1 MKGERVADTVKG
13 ACLCGAVQFEV
24 TLPTLGCCHC
34 HCSICRRFSGAGYA
48 TFFHVSRERFRLLAG
63 GENLS
68 YNATVPR
75 RGRSEC
81 SARRAGAACSE
92 SRMVY
97 RHSGSHSGVCLAL
110 STASPTGTSAGT
122 TVPRG
127 CGSETTFL
135 GSAAQRGRRSLAL
148 GTERDDEGEGA
159 RGGVG
164 FHSAM
169 TAESLELTCH
179 SIKRGYRH

>member
-1 MKGERVADTVKG
+1 AHVR
-13 ACLCGAVQFEV
+13 LLS
-24 TLPTLGCCHC
+24 LPLLGLPPLLGCGLW
-34 HCSICRRFSGAGYA
+34 RRSSRWAGSGSGCWRA
-48 TFFHVSRERFRLLAG
+48 TRT
-63 GENLS
+63 

-81 SARRAGAACSE
+81 SARRAGAVCSE

-110 STASPTGTSAGT
+110 STANPTGTSAGT

-127 CGSETTFL
+127 FGSETIFL

-159 RGGVG
+159 RGGAG
-164 FHSAM
+164 YHSAM
-169 TAESLELTCH
+169 TAASLESTCH
-179 SIKRGYRH
+179 SITRGSPH